1 MSARFWLDPDV
12 SLAGN
17 YGFSRK
23 ELRDIERIMRNNLEA
38 LRDDKLCNKGF
49 EILEENLGPVQALRF
64 LALISRQPFDY
75 RQWRQQYFG
84 TMKLAEILTQAQ
96 LLHDDSSVQKAGGSR
111 KNKSKRII
119 RENSPK

>member
-1 MSARFWLDPDV
+1 MPKLFA
-12 SLAGN
+12 
-17 YGFSRK
+17 
-23 ELRDIERIMRNNLEA
+23 
-38 LRDDKLCNKGF
+38 DDKLCNKGF

-75 RQWRQQYFG
+75 QQWRQQYFG

-96 LLHDDSSVQKAGGSR
+96 LPHDDSRVQKAGGCR
-111 KNKSKRII
+111 KNKSKRIV